1 MATTAEDRVTATAA
15 RVPLAGFVSAVRW
28 LGLRSLRRFYRI
40 PANPI
45 SIVFFPLLQLLVFS
59 QLFKDI
65 VQLPGFSGQV
75 SYLAY
80 LAPGQIAFTAFFATA
95 WGGANLLVDMRTGFL
110 DKLRVTPVPRMAILG
125 GELVTLFVESMVM
138 AGVMLLVAVV
148 LGAGLATGI
157 AGAALIVLLAGG
169 FGVAWA
175 GVSLLAALLTRNEQA
190 AGLLSFL
197 SFPLVFTSTAF
208 VPPALMPDWLRI
220 VNSINPI
227 TYVIEGIR
235 VLMVEGFDAVVLG
248 KAVLAI
254 ALMGLILQTAT
265 LWAFRR
271 LTR

>member
-1 MATTAEDRVTATAA
+1 MSA
-15 RVPLAGFVSAVRW
+15 FVNDVRW

-40 PANPI
+40 PANPV

-65 VQLPGFSGQV
+65 VQLPGFGGEV

-110 DKLRVTPVPRMAILG
+110 DKLRVTPVARLAVLS
-125 GELVTLFVESMVM
+125 GELVTLFVEAAVM
-138 AGVMLLVAVV
+138 AGVMLAVAVA

-157 AGAALIVLLAGG
+157 VGGVAIILLAGA

-175 GVSLLAALLTRNEQA
+175 GTSLLAALLTRNEQA
-190 AGLLSFL
+190 TGLLSFL
-197 SFPLVFTSTAF
+197 TFPLVFTSTAF
-208 VPPALMPDWLRI
+208 VPPELMPDWLRF

-235 VLMVEGFDAVVLG
+235 VLMVQGFDAVILG
-248 KAVLAI
+248 RAVLAI
-254 ALMGLILQTAT
+254 ALLAVILQTAT

-271 LTR
+271 LTA